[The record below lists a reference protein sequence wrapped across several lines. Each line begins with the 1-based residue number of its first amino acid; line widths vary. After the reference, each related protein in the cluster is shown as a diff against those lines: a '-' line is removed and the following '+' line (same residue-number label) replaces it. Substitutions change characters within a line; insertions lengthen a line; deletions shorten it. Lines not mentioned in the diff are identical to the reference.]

1 VTNRRKREFS
11 LWPLLLIPIIGGL
24 LVAGALLAASA
35 IHPADTQA
43 RVLDSMQRDARSTT
57 PSGMTETSLRRYAC
71 GTYKDDSAPSTI
83 VRTLRV
89 NGLDQSSALHE
100 TLAVYRQ
107 HGWSPNRADSSG
119 ESLLKGEQKVLRVT
133 VSRNGAFVTVGISDG
148 SILC

>member
-1 VTNRRKREFS
+1 
-11 LWPLLLIPIIGGL
+11 
-24 LVAGALLAASA
+24 
-35 IHPADTQA
+35 
-43 RVLDSMQRDARSTT
+43 
-57 PSGMTETSLRRYAC
+57 MTEISLRRYAC

-89 NGLDQSSALHE
+89 NDLDRSSALRE

-119 ESLLKGEQKVLRVT
+119 ESLIKGEDEVLWVT
-133 VSRNGAFVTVGISDG
+133 VSRSGTLATVGISDG